1 MVTGSELFYC
11 VRCNRLEELDGGD
24 VLFKTGY
31 FRVVHPLGC
40 CESCRAAASEE
51 VTGYY
56 ADFLAAAMISKQER
70 LAAESRVL
78 TPSREFSRI
87 EWAAV

>member
-1 MVTGSELFYC
+1 VTGYELFYC
-11 VRCNRLEELDGGD
+11 VRCNRLEELEGGD

-51 VTGYY
+51 VTGFY
-56 ADFLAAAMISKQER
+56 ADFLAAAITSKQER

-78 TPSREFSRI
+78 TPSREFARI

>member
-1 MVTGSELFYC
+1 VTASDRFYC
-11 VRCNRLEELDGGD
+11 VRCNRLEELTNGD

-40 CESCRAAASEE
+40 CESCRAEAAAAA
-51 VTGYY
+51 TGCS
-56 ADFLAAAMISKQER
+56 ADFLFGADRYKQEPV
-70 LAAESRVL
+70 AAESRVL
-78 TPSREFSRI
+78 LAGRSFSRI